1 MDSGP
6 PACLQPFCQPTY
18 LRRETPV
25 ADVAPEGPLFGVR
38 PHVDLERRVA
48 GERLQADLARRVPT
62 GCGEKGRIDYKADVR
77 LCSFGSHTLH
87 LRGVST

>member
-6 PACLQPFCQPTY
+6 PACLRPFCQPTY

-25 ADVAPEGPLFGVR
+25 ADVAPEGPLLGVR

-48 GERLQADLARRVPT
+48 GERLEADLTRGVPA
-62 GCGEKGRIDYKADVR
+62 GCGEKGRIDFKGRVTCPFA
-77 LCSFGSHTLH
+77 
-87 LRGVST
+87 